1 MEKALE
7 PGTALAAVLVE
18 HVWAR
23 ALEDAVS
30 RIGGTPLAGD
40 FVEAGALPEL
50 TSVLLAAARRSGD
63 FAEGSG

>member
-1 MEKALE
+1 
-7 PGTALAAVLVE
+7 VLVE

-40 FVEAGALPEL
+40 FVEASALPEL
-50 TSVLLAAARRSGD
+50 ASDLLAGAKRSGD
-63 FAEGSG
+63 FAQSGL